1 MDCNYF
7 AQRYHKFVCAA
18 HVRRGQVQESLVSKN
33 ATLKRD
39 PLCMVQVGSGSQA
52 CMVPLVCVN
61 TNGFARF
68 PRRDA

>member
-7 AQRYHKFVCAA
+7 AQHYHKFVCAA

-33 ATLKRD
+33 ATLRRD
-39 PLCMVQVGSGSQA
+39 PLCMVQVGSGSHA
-52 CMVPLVCVN
+52 CTVPLVCVN